1 MITALGLERP
11 TYDEILQAQ
20 IQRCKELFGED
31 IDTSELSVL
40 GKFIRITVYDLAQAY
55 EDLEIA
61 YYARF
66 PNTSSGI
73 NLDRLCPYAGI
84 TRNPAVAAVRKVQ
97 ITGTENAV
105 IGMGFLF
112 STDRTADNITFYTIE
127 DVTLDS
133 EGKGTVKV
141 MCTEAGEIGN
151 VDLGAITEITNPS
164 VDVESVVDV
173 EVVAVGEEAES
184 DYDLRKRWLQAVA
197 GGGSGTAAS
206 IRAEIYRIQNVESVT
221 VIENDQD
228 YTDAQGR
235 PPHSFE
241 SYVLAPLV
249 DDVSI
254 AKAIFG
260 KKPIGIRSH
269 GKISVSFFDDYDIE
283 QTVKFTRS
291 TEIALKIKVKIKTTR
306 DFEGNAGKE
315 KIARKLSD
323 YVMSLGNG
331 EDVIRSKLYGYVHS
345 VAGIEETTLIAISI
359 NGGNYSEVNV
369 YCEPWEVARLI
380 PDNVTVEVV

>member
-11 TYDEILQAQ
+11 TYDELLQAQ

-31 IDTSELSVL
+31 IDTTETAVL
-40 GKFIRITVYDLAQAY
+40 GKFIRIIVHDLAQAY
-55 EDLEIA
+55 EDLEGA

-66 PNTSSGI
+66 PNTASGI

-84 TRNPAVAAVRKVQ
+84 TRNPATSAVRTVS
-97 ITGTENAV
+97 ITGSKNAT
-105 IGMGFLF
+105 ISAGFLF
-112 STDRTADNITFYTIE
+112 STEQNITYYTVE

-133 EGKGTVKV
+133 EGKGSVKV

-151 VDLGAITEITNPS
+151 VDLGEITSVTNPS
-164 VDVESVVDV
+164 VDVDTVVDT
-173 EVVAVGEEAES
+173 EIVAVGEEAES

-241 SYVLAPLV
+241 CYVLAPLV

-254 AKAIFG
+254 AKAIFS
-260 KKPIGIRSH
+260 KKPIGVRAY
-269 GKISVSFFDDYDIE
+269 GKTSATFEDEYDIE
-283 QTVKFTRS
+283 QTVYFTRS
-291 TEIALKIKVKIKTTR
+291 TQISIAVKIKIRTTN
-306 DFEGNAGKE
+306 DFEGSVGKS
-315 KIARKLSD
+315 KIANNISD

-331 EDVIRSKLYGYVHS
+331 EDVIRSKLYGYVHA
-345 VAGIEETTLIAISI
+345 VAGIEETTSITISI
-359 NGGNYSEVNV
+359 NNGSFLEQNV
-369 YCEPWEVARLI
+369 YCDPWEVARLI
-380 PDNVTVEVV
+380 PDKVTVEVVV